1 MYYIFI
7 YIFCAVGIYLS
18 VYVIYTLF
26 LILTNY
32 FVREKKCLHYEPK
45 TYFAVII
52 PAHNEQLLL
61 EKLLISIKKQNYPD
75 TKIELLVVADNC
87 SDETAAIG
95 KKNGAVVLERCEPTR
110 CGKGYAIK
118 YALENIDVNVYDAV
132 FIADADSVL
141 DENTLFALDCEIQRG
156 ARVIQCYNG
165 LANPDESWFTRI
177 MDVSRTLGNE
187 VLEPGR
193 EKIGFSSHL
202 MGNGMCFVLDVISKY
217 GWDAFTVGE
226 DWEYYAK
233 LVIRDERIVF
243 AKNARILHMESVNI
257 YQATSQRLRWSSGRF
272 AIAAK
277 YGFRLLYDGIK
288 NCKFM
293 KIDASLPLLLP
304 NPSLGMSMTIL
315 MFTLCFIIPLTVYR
329 WYLVWWYFML
339 AILQIAFF
347 LIGIFYVKNK
357 MMKLLAM
364 LFAPIFM
371 IWKSILDLLSVV
383 GIGRRYWVRTERKL

>member
-1 MYYIFI
+1 M
-7 YIFCAVGIYLS
+7 
-18 VYVIYTLF
+18 
-26 LILTNY
+26 
-32 FVREKKCLHYEPK
+32 
-45 TYFAVII
+45 
-52 PAHNEQLLL
+52 
-61 EKLLISIKKQNYPD
+61 
-75 TKIELLVVADNC
+75 
-87 SDETAAIG
+87 
-95 KKNGAVVLERCEPTR
+95 ERCEPTR